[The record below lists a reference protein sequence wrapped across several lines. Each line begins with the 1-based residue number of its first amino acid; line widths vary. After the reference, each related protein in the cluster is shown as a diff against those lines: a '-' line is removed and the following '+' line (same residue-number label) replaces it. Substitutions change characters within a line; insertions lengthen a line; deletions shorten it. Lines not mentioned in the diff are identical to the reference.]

1 MRACLCFALGG
12 DGGGD
17 GNLRMHLK
25 VHSANANAANV
36 TLHLSR
42 QAKIP
47 ATLRRESLSTHFD
60 CDFCGKYMISENVLG
75 VHIEILQRYIAREA
89 VSTCYNCDG
98 CDKLHDSDNVLG

>member
-1 MRACLCFALGG
+1 
-12 DGGGD
+12 
-17 GNLRMHLK
+17 MHLK

-60 CDFCGKYMISENVLG
+60 CDLCGKYIISKNVLG
-75 VHIEILQRYIAREA
+75 VHIEILQRHIAREA

-98 CDKLHDSDNVLG
+98 CGKLHDSDNVLG